1 LTRAPLTRPTLSVI
15 IPVHNAAA
23 HLKRCLDHVALSTYT
38 DYELIVV
45 DDGSTDGSAEVAE
58 TYGCKL
64 VRCLTNGGPAAARNR
79 GIQEASGEILY
90 FFDSDVCVRPD
101 TLGRVADCFASYPET
116 EALIGSYD
124 EEPGEPDFLSQ
135 YRNLFH
141 HWIHQGGSSN
151 ATTFW
156 SGCGAIRKSVL
167 VEYGGFNEEY
177 RRPSIEDIELG
188 YRMRSDGRRMRLDKQ
203 LRVKHMKRWTFW
215 QILRTDVLD
224 RGIPWTE
231 LMFRYPK
238 IPGDLN
244 VTFGQKVNVVL
255 THLLAIAIAAAVV
268 GLGREFVGPALLA
281 GCLVAVNYWLF
292 SWRTADLRA
301 RRSLE
306 VLAGLAASGC
316 AAYALGM
323 SALMPVLLLGAAGFF
338 IQHQLLRHRRD
349 STPFRWLSNLTA
361 LATLGAIGFLLAQL
375 PLHAV
380 TLTIAALALVLLAAN
395 IKLYA
400 FLARRHDVFFAF
412 TAIPFHWMYYYY
424 CGVSFAAGV
433 ALHLSRKLTGQRRG
447 VRRPADDRI
456 KAMKAG

>member
-1 LTRAPLTRPTLSVI
+1 MTRTPLTRPTLSVI

-23 HLKRCLDHVALSTYT
+23 HLKRCLDHVGRSAFT

-58 TYGCKL
+58 TYGCKV
-64 VRCLTNGGPAAARNR
+64 VRCHTNGGPAAARNR

-90 FFDSDVCVRPD
+90 FFDCDVCVTPD

-116 EALIGSYD
+116 EAVIGSYD

-215 QILRTDVLD
+215 QILRTDVFD

-244 VTFGQKVNVVL
+244 VTFDQKINVAL
-255 THLLAIAIAAAVV
+255 THLLAIALTAAVFV
-268 GLGREFVGPALLA
+268 LGGEFVGPAILA

-292 SWRTADLRA
+292 SWRTARLWA

-306 VLAGLAASGC
+306 VLGGLTSSGL
-316 AAYALGM
+316 AAYALGIA
-323 SALMPVLLLGAAGFF
+323 ALMPALLFGAAIIFL
-338 IQHQLLRHRRD
+338 QHQFLRHRRD
-349 STPFRWLSNLTA
+349 LTPVRWLSNLTA
-361 LATLGAIGFLLAQL
+361 LATLGVIGFLLAQL
-375 PLHAV
+375 PIHAL
-380 TLTIAALALVLLAAN
+380 TLTIAALALVLLMAN
-395 IKLYA
+395 VKLYA

-433 ALHLSRKLTGQRRG
+433 GLHVSRKLTGHPRG
-447 VRRPADDRI
+447 VSQPAATI
-456 KAMKAG
+456 E